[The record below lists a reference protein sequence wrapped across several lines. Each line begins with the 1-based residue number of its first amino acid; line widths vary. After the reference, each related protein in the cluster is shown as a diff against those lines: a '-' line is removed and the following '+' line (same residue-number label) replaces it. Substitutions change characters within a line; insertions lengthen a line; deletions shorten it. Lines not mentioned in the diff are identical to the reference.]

1 MHAGFLKYF
10 SGLCS
15 LNYNINM
22 NYKPIYT
29 LIIFLVGTT
38 GLYAQ
43 KEGNIWHF
51 GIGAA
56 LDFNNGTPQITT
68 PSLMWT
74 LEGSAS
80 FSDANGNLLFYSN
93 GGGRDPITSG
103 QSAGKIW
110 NRQHQV
116 MYDMGFTEG
125 GGFSAAQSSVIVPRP
140 GVTGNYYLFTMEEI
154 EFPVGGDVPSQPQGR
169 GLSVFEIDM
178 ALNGGL
184 GGVVSY
190 QNMLYVPSYEGVCAV
205 RHSNGVDYWIII
217 QQYENPGMVV
227 FPVTGLGVGQPK
239 LFDTGYVTGSVIK
252 GSPDGKWI
260 SSFNAD
266 GEQVLFS
273 FDASTGTI
281 ANPLVLNAFPNFVE
295 FSPNSK
301 RLFMT
306 VDNQVQYYDLTAPDI
321 NASRVTVADFPGFDF
336 NSGFNYLIGQM
347 QLGPDGKIYMLRS
360 NFVTDSVWIS
370 AIACPNSSPY
380 LEIDKFGFYA
390 GPDQAFFGL
399 PNFDNGIFRNDTDY
413 FNIDLGEDRTLCNGE
428 SLTLDPGIS
437 NGTYLW
443 STGSTAQTLPVDV
456 SGFYKVTVTTGCG
469 TGTDSIQITAV
480 NVTAFAGNDT
490 IVCPGETAISGAA
503 ATGQVSWSPSGVVDN
518 PGILAPNF
526 TGTGTTTLTLTA
538 EKDGCTASD
547 QVTITVQPA
556 PSPVIQPSDTSVL
569 AGSPVQVTVQG
580 GATYTWVPADGL
592 SCTDCSNPVITA
604 PATTT
609 YTVTVTEGLNCS
621 ATAEVTINVIPPDC
635 TINIPNAFTPNGDQ
649 ANEDFKPVGRNVTA
663 YELVIYNRWGRQIF
677 TGSTPWDGKSNGS
690 PAPVDVYFYRAT
702 VRTCEEEKAYS
713 GEVSLIR

>member
-1 MHAGFLKYF
+1 MYLLIFFLL
-10 SGLCS
+10 GNLC
-15 LNYNINM
+15 
-22 NYKPIYT
+22 
-29 LIIFLVGTT
+29 
-38 GLYAQ
+38 LYAQ

-56 LDFNNGTPQITT
+56 LDFNSGSPQITT

-80 FSDANGNLLFYSN
+80 ISDVNGNLLFYSN

-103 QSAGKIW
+103 QSSGKIW

-125 GGFSAAQSSVIVPRP
+125 GGFSAAQSAVIIPRP
-140 GVTGNYYLFTMEEI
+140 GVTGNYYLFTMEEV
-154 EFPVGGDVPSQPQGR
+154 EFSIGGDVPSQPQGR

-190 QNMLYVPSYEGVCAV
+190 QDMLYVPSYEGLCAV
-205 RHSNGVDYWIII
+205 RHSNGFDYWIIVH
-217 QQYENPGMVV
+217 QFNSPGLVV
-227 FPVTGLGVGQPK
+227 FPVSGLGVGQPK
-239 LFDTGYVTGSVIK
+239 YFDTGFLTGSMIK
-252 GSPDGKWI
+252 GSPDGKWLTC
-260 SSFNAD
+260 FND
-266 GEQVLFS
+266 NGQQVLFS
-273 FDASTGTI
+273 FNSSNGTI
-281 ANPLVLNAFPNFVE
+281 SNPLILNAFPNFAE
-295 FSPNSK
+295 FSPDSK

-306 VDNQVQYYDLTAPDI
+306 IDNQVQYYDLTVPDI
-321 NASRVTVADFPGFDF
+321 NSARTVVEDFPGFDF
-336 NSGFNYLIGQM
+336 SGGFNYIIGQM

-399 PNFDNGIFRNDTDY
+399 PNFDNGIFRNDADY
-413 FNIDLGEDRTLCNGE
+413 FNFDLGEDRTLCNGE

-437 NGTYLW
+437 NGAYTW
-443 STGSTAQTLPVDV
+443 STGSTSQSIPVAT
-456 SGFYKVTVTTGCG
+456 SGLYKVTITTGCG
-469 TGTDSIQITAV
+469 TGIDSIFINTV
-480 NVTAFAGNDT
+480 NVSAFAGNDT
-490 IVCPGETAISGAA
+490 IVCPGETAILGAT
-503 ATGQVSWSPSGVVDN
+503 ATGQVNWSPAQAVNN
-518 PGILAPNF
+518 PAVLSPNF

-538 EKDGCTASD
+538 ENDGCTASD

-556 PSPVIQPSDTSVL
+556 PLPVIQPTDTSVI
-569 AGSPVQVTVQG
+569 AGSPVQVNVQG
-580 GATYTWVPADGL
+580 GTLYSWFPGAGL
-592 SCTDCSNPVITA
+592 SCSDCSNPVITA
-604 PATTT
+604 AATTT
-609 YTVTVTEGLNCS
+609 YTVTVTEGLSCS
-621 ATAEVTINVIPPDC
+621 ATAEVTIRVIPPDC
-635 TINIPNAFTPNGDQ
+635 NTNIPNAFTPNGDM
-649 ANEDFKPVGRNVTA
+649 ANEDFKPVGSNVTA

-677 TGSTPWDGKSNGS
+677 AGSTPWEGKIDGVS
-690 PAPVDVYFYRAT
+690 APVDVYFYRAT
-702 VRTCEEEKAYS
+702 VSTCGEEKVYS